1 MRFGRGDD
9 PEADALEELAQMGR
23 KSRFDAR
30 LPEGKRSGFV
40 ISINVEPETAETEEA
55 EELEEDLEPMM

>member
-1 MRFGRGDD
+1 
-9 PEADALEELAQMGR
+9 MGR